1 MFFFAA
7 VLVDFFDLLLVFG
20 PLLRHDGG
28 IIRAGKSIAHIA
40 FLLAEDILDQREV
53 RDRAIALQ
61 YKIHT

>member
-1 MFFFAA
+1 MTFSTCCEF
-7 VLVDFFDLLLVFG
+7 LG
-20 PLLRHDGG
+20 PLRHDGG
-28 IIRAGKSIAHIA
+28 IIRAGKSITHIA

>member
-1 MFFFAA
+1 M
-7 VLVDFFDLLLVFG
+7 LLVFG